1 VISSNNNNSTNNNT
15 QEIKKLVT
23 PSVFGH
29 VPQKQEEKPKVEP
42 PKKLD
47 TSNLFKQPEKVQPP
61 PPIIQPKP

>member
-1 VISSNNNNSTNNNT
+1 
-15 QEIKKLVT
+15 VT
-23 PSVFGH
+23 SSVFGN